1 MPVITILPFIVKEQQ
16 EIVSQN
22 MYVMLI
28 YSSVIL
34 ILIFYLNYTLL
45 FPIYY
50 LKKKKIKYFFL
61 VILIIAI
68 VIIISRITM
77 VKYFAFHA
85 INAMPKTVL
94 VAFAIF
100 RIMLAFFLSSALI
113 VYERWQKSE
122 REKLIAEVYFLKA
135 QINPHFL
142 FNTLNGIYTLV
153 LKKSDNAAESVSKL
167 SALMQYVA
175 TDATKENVLLENE
188 INYISNYI
196 ELQKLRLTNTTQ
208 INFSVT
214 GNLSALQIEPLL
226 LISFIENAFKHG
238 VSTEIECIININ
250 ISIEANNLFLQV
262 QNQKVKRV
270 IEAMDDTGI
279 GMYNTINRLN
289 KSYPNHHAL
298 NITEDKESYTVN
310 LSLQLK

>member
-1 MPVITILPFIVKEQQ
+1 MPVITNLPFIVNEQQ

-28 YSSVIL
+28 YSSIIL
-34 ILIFYLNYTLL
+34 ILILYLNYTLL

-61 VILIIAI
+61 VILIIVI

-77 VKYFAFHA
+77 IKYFAFHA
-85 INAMPKTVL
+85 INSMPKTEL
-94 VAFAIF
+94 VAFAVF
-100 RIMLAFFLSSALI
+100 RMMLALFLSSALI

-122 REKLIAEVYFLKA
+122 KERLLAEVSFLKS

-153 LKKSDNAAESVSKL
+153 LKKSDKAAESVSKL
-167 SALMQYVA
+167 SALLQYVV
-175 TDATKENVLLENE
+175 TDVAKEKVSLENE

-208 INFSVT
+208 INFLVT

-238 VSTEIECIININ
+238 ISTEIECIININ
-250 ISIEANNLFLQV
+250 IRIEANNLFLQV

-279 GMYNTINRLN
+279 GMNNTINRLN
-289 KSYPNHHAL
+289 KSYPDRHAL